1 MSEKRGIPFYFHQET
16 KVTTWT
22 YPVMS
27 PLPAASSKLVMQT
40 HKDDAASVAAPGQ
53 TTVVSS
59 SLSGLRLKTPASAKD
74 DADASSEVQT
84 HKDDAA
90 SAAASG
96 QTTVASASSSDSK
109 TPAKDNISIVLASPS
124 PRALED
130 LVEIFDQNTGRISV
144 IPRNMAI
151 QMGGVP
157 SPDSSVIDR
166 DTERTRMGERQRN
179 TKSSWFK
186 SFFKIGS

>member
-27 PLPAASSKLVMQT
+27 PLPSASGKLVMQT
-40 HKDDAASVAAPGQ
+40 HKDDAESVAAPGQ
-53 TTVVSS
+53 TTVV
-59 SLSGLRLKTPASAKD
+59 
-74 DADASSEVQT
+74 
-84 HKDDAA
+84 
-90 SAAASG
+90 
-96 QTTVASASSSDSK
+96 SASSSDSK

-151 QMGGVP
+151 QMGGIP

-166 DTERTRMGERQRN
+166 DTERTRMGERRRN

-186 SFFKIGS
+186 SFFGS